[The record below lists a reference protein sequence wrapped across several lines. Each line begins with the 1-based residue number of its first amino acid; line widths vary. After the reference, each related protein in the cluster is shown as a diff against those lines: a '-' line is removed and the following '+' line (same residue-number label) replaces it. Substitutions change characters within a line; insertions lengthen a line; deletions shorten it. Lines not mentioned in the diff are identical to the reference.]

1 MTNATSILT
10 DLFTEHPNLVD
21 PSGILCDRGIILEA
35 IAKLPEMRGAEIA
48 YSFSLIFCSFGWAVT
63 PHAHLLNMAHA
74 ATVTALI
81 IPSRAV
87 FVVMPLL
94 STPHA

>member
-1 MTNATSILT
+1 MTNATSILA
-10 DLFTEHPNLVD
+10 DFFTEHPNLVD

-35 IAKLPEMRGAEIA
+35 IAKLP
-48 YSFSLIFCSFGWAVT
+48 YSLMLFFCSFGWAVS

-81 IPSRAV
+81 IPSRAESGL
-87 FVVMPLL
+87 MPLL